1 MSFHFLKYWFLIKG
15 LRIFK
20 NSIFEW
26 LINEYLQEL
35 EIIEK
40 NVDVEDL
47 FEKSENVDVL
57 FFNLMKNLNITVSHK
72 AQFSKNIQLVK
83 AKLQKKLCISLTNE
97 GLMNSFYLLQ
107 RRFKFFMIFVILFI
121 FFRMENNLISKTLE
135 HDVIYIFLGFLAIFE
150 SDIEKQHTK
159 FVIYEVY
166 HHFL

>member
-1 MSFHFLKYWFLIKG
+1 MLKSLQASIIKETQTDNYALSMFTQYDTFL
-15 LRIFK
+15 
-20 NSIFEW
+20 
-26 LINEYLQEL
+26 
-35 EIIEK
+35 
-40 NVDVEDL
+40 
-47 FEKSENVDVL
+47 
-57 FFNLMKNLNITVSHK
+57 KNLNITVSHK